1 MSGLSYEDALERTG
15 QIVFTVKGISMRP
28 LFHADTDAI
37 VVRKCKPDELKNL
50 DIVLH
55 TRPSPQGKQYVL
67 HRIVDRKPNGDYII
81 AGDNCVTYDIVPPG
95 DILGITVSA
104 QRRNTPIKLCGTKY
118 ELYKKLW
125 CKPYKMRFFMIR
137 CRNLPRRIVGKALR
151 LLHLR

>member
-1 MSGLSYEDALERTG
+1 MSGVSYEKALEIAG

-67 HRIVDRKPNGDYII
+67 HRIVGRKPNGDFII
-81 AGDNCVTYDIVPPG
+81 AGDNCVTYDIVPPA

-104 QRRNTPIKLCGTKY
+104 QRRNTPIKLSGTKY
-118 ELYKKLW
+118 ELYTRLW
-125 CKPYKMRFFMIR
+125 CKPYKMRFVVLG
-137 CRNLPRRIVGKALR
+137 CRNIAKRIVGKTLR